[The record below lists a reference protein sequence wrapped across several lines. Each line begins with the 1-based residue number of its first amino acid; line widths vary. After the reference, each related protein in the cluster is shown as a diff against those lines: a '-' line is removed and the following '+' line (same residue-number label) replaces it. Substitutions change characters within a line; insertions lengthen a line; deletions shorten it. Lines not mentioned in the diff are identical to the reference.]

1 MNKIRMCSIICSNVK
16 KIPNDMFDNITVGDE
31 SEATNYVQENMH
43 LWEDAGELLERFGH
57 S

>member
-1 MNKIRMCSIICSNVK
+1 
-16 KIPNDMFDNITVGDE
+16 MFDNITVGDE